1 MKRLPDPARWERVCR
16 ANDASAAK
24 AVLRDAGWG
33 SGQAGTLHPLVQ
45 EGVDRC
51 WSEACLAG
59 SDRVLA
65 CLKGLHFLPSQSP
78 ITEHAV
84 DRLLAHIGTRGMSYS
99 KDRETRAWGYLLPH
113 LKRVTDEQAGLLA
126 VAGRS
131 KDLLEL
137 LGAEAWVPR
146 LDVLLH
152 AMERLRERLD
162 PTDLFDLME
171 YALNR
176 FPNLGESQPEA
187 SLAWVDRLV
196 EGHLYSPS
204 SLGEG
209 ALVAQLRV
217 LDQLVGSVVAGQGV
231 EALKRVPAGKG
242 SLLLRASLS
251 EKLALMGVLGRHGC
265 DPFWLEPDGTRM
277 TMFFKRILMTK
288 PAGDG
293 RADPRC
299 QADPWQ
305 RWVCDDRAR
314 GELEGLEAYKVRH
327 PEVVRAWS
335 SWLLE
340 KALASQPT
348 NEPTRRARL

>member
-1 MKRLPDPARWERVCR
+1 M
-16 ANDASAAK
+16 
-24 AVLRDAGWG
+24 
-33 SGQAGTLHPLVQ
+33 
-45 EGVDRC
+45 
-51 WSEACLAG
+51 AG

-78 ITEHAV
+78 ITEQAV

-176 FPNLGESQPEA
+176 FPNLGEIQPKA

-204 SLGEG
+204 SLEAG

-242 SLLLRASLS
+242 SLLLRASMS
-251 EKLALMGVLGRHGC
+251 EKLALITVLGRHGC

-277 TMFFKRILMTK
+277 TMFFKRILMVK

-293 RADPRC
+293 KVDPRC
-299 QADPWQ
+299 QPMPW
-305 RWVCDDRAR
+305 REWVRHDL
-314 GELEGLEAYKVRH
+314 GHSQLKELEAYRVKV
-327 PEVVRAWS
+327 PDVVRAWA

-340 KALASQPT
+340 KKLEGQPT
-348 NEPTRRARL
+348 SEPTRRARL